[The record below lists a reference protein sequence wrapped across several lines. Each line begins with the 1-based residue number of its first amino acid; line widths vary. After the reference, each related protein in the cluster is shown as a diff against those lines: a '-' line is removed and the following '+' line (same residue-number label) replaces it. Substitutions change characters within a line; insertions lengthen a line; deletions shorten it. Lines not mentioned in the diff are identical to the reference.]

1 MLYKNGTSI
10 YSPYPRP
17 SPGTNNST
25 LIIFIEHRTELV
37 ILRRVRHVL
46 TARRPSSRTTGV
58 PFFKTQSLN
67 IIHTN
72 PLLLLL
78 CTNGI
83 PWKPYRALL
92 AHTHDLSSQRS
103 DCARPLVTFAIRA
116 KKGGKRKKRR
126 KNTQEY
132 SSLILI

>member
-46 TARRPSSRTTGV
+46 AARRPSSRNTGV
-58 PFFKTQSLN
+58 PFFSTQSLN
-67 IIHTN
+67 II
-72 PLLLLL
+72 L
-78 CTNGI
+78 CTYGI

-132 SSLILI
+132 SSIILI

>member
-67 IIHTN
+67 IIHTKCVPTESLGN
-72 PLLLLL
+72 P
-78 CTNGI
+78 T
-83 PWKPYRALL
+83 AHSS
-92 AHTHDLSSQRS
+92 HTH
-103 DCARPLVTFAIRA
+103 T
-116 KKGGKRKKRR
+116 
-126 KNTQEY
+126 T
-132 SSLILI
+132 

>member
-72 PLLLLL
+72 VYQRNPLETLPRTPRTHTRPEQSAERL
-78 CTNGI
+78 CT
-83 PWKPYRALL
+83 PARYFR
-92 AHTHDLSSQRS
+92 HTSQKRGKEKETEKKH
-103 DCARPLVTFAIRA
+103 ARV
-116 KKGGKRKKRR
+116 
-126 KNTQEY
+126 
-132 SSLILI
+132 